1 MEGFLI
7 WEWGLIFPGW
17 RWLYEPQVG
26 VSTPSGAVLTR
37 EVSVVILGLLELYIY
52 GSISDL
58 GMDIILPGWR

>member
-26 VSTPSGAVLTR
+26 VSTPSGAVLTQ
-37 EVSVVILGLLELYIY
+37 EISVVILGLLELYIY